1 MKTKRNNGIK
11 AILKLALLTT
21 FILSM
26 VSCSKDSEADLTQ
39 ENLTATNAKGGKQVT
54 RPVSISVEA
63 LGNFNGMQADFT
75 GKMTHAGK
83 ISGTSFYSS
92 FVFTGPN
99 TATYTSDV
107 DIFYAANGDEI
118 RSQSVFNYTFSFET
132 EPISATYTGTTTF
145 TGGTSR
151 FAGATGSM
159 EIEGTYI
166 VTGEDTFGG
175 WLGISKHTGHGTITY

>member
-1 MKTKRNNGIK
+1 MKTKRSNGIK

-54 RPVSISVEA
+54 RPVSISLEA

-83 ISGTSFYSS
+83 ISGTSFYES
-92 FVFTGPN
+92 FVDHGDG
-99 TATYTSDV
+99 TATYTSDSDV
-107 DIFYAANGDEI
+107 VYAANGDEI
-118 RSQSVFNYTFSFET
+118 HSKSVFNYIFFSGT
-132 EPISATYTGTTTF
+132 EATYTGTTTF
-145 TGGTSR
+145 TGGTGR

-159 EIEGTYI
+159 EIDGTFTVI
-166 VTGEDTFGG
+166 GVDTFGAG
-175 WLGISKHTGHGTITY
+175 LGISKHTGHGTITY